1 MRKRQAPVLIP
12 CLGGETARDSCHALK
27 PSASSDVNAG
37 SNEFEERSMS
47 GKRKKKVAVWSVIV
61 LVVAIVAT
69 LVAMKAAGK
78 KQEVKLPVKVGKAE
92 VADIQVKVTEVGNVQ
107 PEVKVD
113 VKSVVSGKVTEIF
126 HRDGDS
132 VKRGEMLARIEPD
145 LNQAQSIADVKN
157 ALTASKIRYDQAKKN
172 YESDHSLFESG
183 LLAGKQNRDSEAEYL
198 SARQEYEK
206 TEEKYNIVERS
217 GIPIAQAANKFQG
230 SNVVSPMDGVLLTK
244 NVEIGD
250 TITSGVSSFNAG
262 TVLFSVADVSKMIV
276 KAGVNE
282 VDIGKIRVGMPVKVT
297 LDAYSKIAF
306 AGRIDRI
313 APAVR
318 IDDKVRVFDV
328 EIRLDAQGR
337 ELRSGMTA
345 NIEVNGERKDKVLT
359 VPVESVFQRDGV
371 ELVFVKK
378 NLDPNT
384 VPTKAVKKEGVAPDK
399 DGWKQFFEKRTI
411 VTGLSDN
418 ARVEVVKGLKTGEEV
433 ALEDPTLPADKK
445 KDENDD

>member
-1 MRKRQAPVLIP
+1 M
-12 CLGGETARDSCHALK
+12 
-27 PSASSDVNAG
+27 SASK
-37 SNEFEERSMS
+37 RS
-47 GKRKKKVAVWSVIV
+47 RKLATISIIVFALAVVGV
-61 LVVAIVAT
+61 F
-69 LVAMKAAGK
+69 VAMKAKASN
-78 KQEVKLPVKVGKAE
+78 KQPPKLPVKVGKAE

-113 VKSVVSGKVTEIF
+113 VKSVVSGKVIEIF

-132 VKRGEMLARIEPD
+132 VKRGETLARIEPD

-198 SARQEYEK
+198 AAKQEYEK

-244 NVEIGD
+244 NVGIGD

-297 LDAYSKIAF
+297 LDAYSKISF

-359 VPVESVFQRDGV
+359 VPIESVFQRDDV
-371 ELVFVKK
+371 E
-378 NLDPNT
+378 
-384 VPTKAVKKEGVAPDK
+384 
-399 DGWKQFFEKRTI
+399 I
-411 VTGLSDN
+411 
-418 ARVEVVKGLKTGEEV
+418 
-433 ALEDPTLPADKK
+433 
-445 KDENDD
+445 

>member
-1 MRKRQAPVLIP
+1 
-12 CLGGETARDSCHALK
+12 
-27 PSASSDVNAG
+27 
-37 SNEFEERSMS
+37 MS
-47 GKRKKKVAVWSVIV
+47 GKRKKKLAVWSIIV
-61 LVVAIVAT
+61 LAVAIVIT
-69 LVAMKAAGK
+69 FVAMKATGK
-78 KQEVKLPVKVGKAE
+78 KPEAKLPVKVGKAE
-92 VADIQVKVTEVGNVQ
+92 VADVRVKVTEVGNVQ

-113 VKSVVSGKVTEIF
+113 VKSVVSGKVVEIL

-132 VKRGEMLARIEPD
+132 VKRGETLARIEPD

-183 LLAGKQNRDSEAEYL
+183 LLAGKQNRDSEAEFL
-198 SARQEYEK
+198 SAKQEYEK

-230 SNVVSPMDGVLLTK
+230 SNVVAPMDGIVLTK
-244 NVEIGD
+244 NIEIGES
-250 TITSGVSSFNAG
+250 ITSGVSSFNAG
-262 TVLFSVADVSKMIV
+262 TVLFSITDASKMIV
-276 KAGVNE
+276 KAGVND
-282 VDIGKIRVGMPVKVT
+282 VAIGKVRVGMPVKVT
-297 LDAYSKIAF
+297 LDSYSKVSF
-306 AGRIDRI
+306 AGRVDRI

-318 IDDKVRVFDV
+318 LDDKVRVFDV

-378 NLDPNT
+378 KLDPNV
-384 VPTKAVKKEGVAPDK
+384 VPTKEVKKEGQAPSEVDK
-399 DGWKQFFEKRTI
+399 EAWKKFFEKRTI
-411 VTGLSDN
+411 VTGL
-418 ARVEVVKGLKTGEEV
+418 
-433 ALEDPTLPADKK
+433 
-445 KDENDD
+445 